1 MRRRLSRLQPF
12 QQTALLAT
20 GTLLLGMGL
29 ASWAQSVPDL
39 SRFRQA
45 SLAQAPALRSV
56 QGRPLDLYRFGEGQD
71 EIIVLLGGFHGDE
84 VQGEYMLQRV
94 MARLATEPEL
104 LTGRTIWCLPLVNPD
119 GKQARRRG
127 NARGVDL
134 NRNFPTQNFIPAQ
147 HRGTRYYAGPK
158 ALSEPESQIVA
169 ALLAP
174 YLGPLRP
181 RVKILSIHAP
191 LLVNNYDGPA
201 QVLAEAM
208 SRFNGL
214 PATASIGYPTPGS
227 FGTYY
232 GKERQIPVV
241 TLETGRE
248 SPQQAWKNHEK
259 AVWAFIDTRVAPT
272 PLPSATPSREPSP
285 IPLETPLPDTTPL
298 PGVSPDPGTPD
309 QPESTASALP
319 TPRVSSSVAPSE
331 IPDLPDAPE
340 ASARMSPLPSMR
352 GSGS

>member
-1 MRRRLSRLQPF
+1 MRPRLSRLQPL
-12 QQTALLAT
+12 QQTALLVA
-20 GTLLLGMGL
+20 GTLLLGLSL
-29 ASWAQSVPDL
+29 ASWAQSAPDL
-39 SRFRQA
+39 TPFRQGN
-45 SLAQAPALRSV
+45 LAGAPALRSV
-56 QGRPLDLYRFGEGQD
+56 QGRPLDLYRFGEGTD

-94 MARLATEPEL
+94 MARLAAEPAL
-104 LTGRTIWCLPLVNPD
+104 RAGRTIWCLPLVNPD

-134 NRNFPTQNFIPAQ
+134 NRNFPTRNFIPGQ

-158 ALSEPESQIVA
+158 ALSEPESQVVA

-174 YLGPLRP
+174 YLDTLRP

-201 QVLAEAM
+201 RILAEGM
-208 SRFNGL
+208 SRLNGL

-232 GKERQIPVV
+232 GQERQIPVV

-259 AVWAFIDTRVAPT
+259 AVWAFIETRVAPAPT
-272 PLPSATPSREPSP
+272 PSPSAVPTPSTA
-285 IPLETPLPDTTPL
+285 PLETPLPETTPI
-298 PGVSPDPGTPD
+298 PGATPA
-309 QPESTASALP
+309 QPESTASAPLP

-340 ASARMSPLPSMR
+340 ASASMSPLPSP
-352 GSGS
+352 SVL